1 MCKEVGVEE
10 MVVIGRGI
18 DQHTT
23 FDDYVRQKNILY
35 YLISACTWQ
44 YYIIFM

>member
-1 MCKEVGVEE
+1 MYKEVGVEE

-23 FDDYVRQKNILY
+23 FDV
-35 YLISACTWQ
+35 
-44 YYIIFM
+44 M